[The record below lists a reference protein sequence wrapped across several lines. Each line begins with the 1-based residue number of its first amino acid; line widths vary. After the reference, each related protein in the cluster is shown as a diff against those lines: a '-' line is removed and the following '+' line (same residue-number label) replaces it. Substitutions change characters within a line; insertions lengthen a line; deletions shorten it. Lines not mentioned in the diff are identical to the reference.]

1 MARRG
6 NKKAAELV
14 ARLTEMGAGVLV
26 RELAALGVDQ
36 ALATKLMREISHDL
50 AKEYG
55 GTYIYVPQDMDFV
68 LTARDLRIWE
78 RFDGSNVNELAAEFG
93 LSAVQIRIIL
103 RLMRQQQAAKNQGQ
117 LPGFDLPD
125 QG

>member
-26 RELAALGVDQ
+26 RDLAALGVDQ
-36 ALATKLMREISHDL
+36 TLATKLMREIAHDL

-55 GTYIYVPQDMDFV
+55 GTYIYVPQDMDFI
-68 LTARDLRIWE
+68 LTARDQRIWE

-103 RLMRQQQAAKNQGQ
+103 RLMRQQQAAKNQGL

-125 QG
+125 QV